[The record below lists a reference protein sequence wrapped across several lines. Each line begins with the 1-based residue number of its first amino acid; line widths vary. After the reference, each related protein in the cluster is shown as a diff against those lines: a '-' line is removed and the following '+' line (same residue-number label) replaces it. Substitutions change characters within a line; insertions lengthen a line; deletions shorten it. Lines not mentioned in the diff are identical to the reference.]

1 MPLSTLQIDDRA
13 DWGGGQSQVLHL
25 LKGLA
30 SASHKA
36 ELVTRPGAVLGGR
49 ARALGIKV
57 HPVPMLGEVDLFSAR
72 RIAGIIRSGN
82 FDIIHMH
89 TARAHALGAM
99 ACAFNHSPACVV
111 SRRVAFPVKGGP
123 FGIAKFLKY
132 RRRIDA
138 YIAVCEAAGDAL
150 VSAGV
155 DPARVHVVHSG
166 VVPPEVAEGKDV
178 REELG
183 IGPDDRLV
191 GNVGALVE
199 AKDQHCL
206 LRAALFVLERLPK
219 AKFVIVGD
227 GEQERSLKD
236 LASELGV
243 GGSVILTGFK
253 DDVGSYLRAF
263 DVFALSSKMEGLNNS
278 VVEAMMMGKP
288 VVATRVGGIPEI
300 IEHEK
305 TGLLVPP
312 GDHAALAGAI
322 LDILENPEKAAALA
336 YAGREAAHERFTAER
351 MVEGTIAVY
360 ENLLKDRC
368 RT

>member
-1 MPLSTLQIDDRA
+1 
-13 DWGGGQSQVLHL
+13 
-25 LKGLA
+25 
-30 SASHKA
+30 
-36 ELVTRPGAVLGGR
+36 
-49 ARALGIKV
+49 
-57 HPVPMLGEVDLFSAR
+57 MLGEVDLFSAR

-99 ACAFNHSPACVV
+99 ACAFNRSPACVV

-123 FGIAKFLKY
+123 FGIAKFVKY

-138 YIAVCEAAGDAL
+138 YIAVCEAAGEAL

-155 DPARVHVVHSG
+155 DPAKVRVVHSG
-166 VVPPEVAEGKDV
+166 VVPPEVSEGKDV

-183 IGPDDRLV
+183 IGPDDKLV

-243 GGSVILTGFK
+243 GGSV
-253 DDVGSYLRAF
+253 AF

-351 MVEGTIAVY
+351 MVEGAIAVY

>member
-1 MPLSTLQIDDRA
+1 M
-13 DWGGGQSQVLHL
+13 
-25 LKGLA
+25 
-30 SASHKA
+30 
-36 ELVTRPGAVLGGR
+36 
-49 ARALGIKV
+49 
-57 HPVPMLGEVDLFSAR
+57 
-72 RIAGIIRSGN
+72 
-82 FDIIHMH
+82 
-89 TARAHALGAM
+89 
-99 ACAFNHSPACVV
+99 
-111 SRRVAFPVKGGP
+111 
-123 FGIAKFLKY
+123 
-132 RRRIDA
+132 
-138 YIAVCEAAGDAL
+138 
-150 VSAGV
+150 
-155 DPARVHVVHSG
+155 
-166 VVPPEVAEGKDV
+166 
-178 REELG
+178 
-183 IGPDDRLV
+183 
-191 GNVGALVE
+191 E

-236 LASELGV
+236 LASELGIV
-243 GGSVILTGFK
+243 GSVILTGFK

-360 ENLLKDRC
+360 ENLLTDRC
-368 RT
+368 KT